1 LARAFIGLGANA
13 GDRETNI
20 RRALALIGETGAGRL
35 VRVSGLIE
43 TEPVGGPAGQRP
55 YLNGAVEIETDLQ
68 PQDLLTALKDIEKR
82 VGRVERQRWGPREV
96 DLDILLYDDLVLDS
110 AALRIPHPR
119 MLERRFVLGPLAE
132 IAKGVIHPISGRTI
146 GQHAAEVEGRG
157 EAC

>member
-1 LARAFIGLGANA
+1 LARAFIGLGANV
-13 GDRETNI
+13 GDRERNI

-35 VRVSGLIE
+35 VRVSGLVE
-43 TEPVGGPAGQRP
+43 TEPVGGPAGQGP

-68 PQDLLTALKDIEKR
+68 PQDLLAALKDIEKR

-146 GQHAAEVEGRG
+146 ARHAAEIEERK
-157 EAC
+157 EAW